1 MSVAYVPVQWN
12 RFKWFYDAVLLALV
26 VLYVAAFLRWA
37 PAFQGETLPVDT
49 AILRARALG
58 TCAFFMLTAILC
70 IGPLARLDPRFLP
83 LLYNRRHFG
92 VLTCFVALGHA
103 GFVLDW
109 YFAFSPVPTWQALLS
124 ANTSYS
130 QLLGFPFEIFGLFA
144 LAVLVVLAATSHDFW
159 LSFLTAPVWKSLHY
173 LIYLAYV
180 SVVAHLAF
188 GALQAAQNPLL
199 AITVSL
205 SVAAVSGL
213 HLAAALFEPEPHPDA
228 IDGHWERVGMVGE
241 IEEGCAKIGLLSTG
255 ERVAVFR
262 HKGRLSAIS
271 NACAHQNG
279 PLGEGRVLNGCVTC
293 PWHGFQY
300 RLADGRSPAPFTETV
315 PTYRLKLEADEIWV
329 DNRANPPG
337 THVEPVV
344 IPDAGADEVTGAPRE
359 GRKQA
364 SAPAVEGT

>member
-1 MSVAYVPVQWN
+1 MSAAYVPVQWN
-12 RFKWFYDAVLLALV
+12 RFKWLYDAALLAAVL
-26 VLYVAAFLRWA
+26 LYVAAFLHWA
-37 PAFQGETLPVDT
+37 PRFGGATLPVDT

-58 TCAFFMLTAILC
+58 TCAFFMLTVILC
-70 IGPLARLDPRFLP
+70 IGPLARLDRRFLP

-103 GFVLDW
+103 FFVLDW
-109 YFAFSPVPTWQALLS
+109 YFAFSPVPPWQALLA
-124 ANTSYS
+124 ANTAYGR
-130 QLLGFPFEIFGLFA
+130 LVGFPFEALGLFA
-144 LAVLVVLAATSHDFW
+144 LGVLVVLAATSHDFW
-159 LSFLTAPVWKSLHY
+159 LSFLTAPVWKALHY
-173 LIYLAYV
+173 GIYLAYAA
-180 SVVAHLAF
+180 VVGHLAL
-188 GALQAAQNPLL
+188 GALQVAQNPLL
-199 AITVSL
+199 GVAVGL

-213 HLAAALFEPEPHPDA
+213 HLAAALRESAPEAPER
-228 IDGHWERVGMVGE
+228 DGEWERVGTVGE
-241 IEEGCAKIGLLSTG
+241 IEEGCAKVGLLSTG

-315 PTYRLKLEADEIWV
+315 PTYRLKLEADAIWV
-329 DNRANPPG
+329 DSRPNAPG

-344 IPDAGADEVTGAPRE
+344 IPAPGA
-359 GRKQA
+359 A
-364 SAPAVEGT
+364 SAVAGPAGEPA